1 TGTVTVATFS
11 DANPGDHTSDFTVT
25 IHWGDSSSSPGTVSF
40 AGGVYSVTGSHT
52 YADEGSFTVAVD
64 IADIGGAST
73 SASLSATVADA
84 ALTATAGA
92 DISATEGAST
102 GTVTVANFSHANPG
116 DHTAD
121 FTATINWGDG
131 SPTSSGAITYDAV
144 SGSYTVT
151 GSHTYGEEGTFA
163 VSVSIVDDGGSTA
176 SAGLTATVADAALS
190 ATPGAPISATE
201 GASTGT
207 VTAATLSDAN
217 PGDHTSDFTDTI
229 HWGDSSSSPGTVSFA
244 GGVYSVTGSHTYGE
258 EGTFAVSVSIVDDGG
273 STVSAGLTATVADAA
288 LSATPGAPISATEGA
303 STGTITVA
311 TFSDANPG
319 DHTSDFTAIGSA
331 HD

>member
-1 TGTVTVATFS
+1 MIRRPPRSTLFPYTTLFRS
-11 DANPGDHTSDFTVT
+11 
-25 IHWGDSSSSPGTVSF
+25 WGDSSSSPGTVSF

-102 GTVTVANFSHANPG
+102 GTVTVATFSDANPG

-121 FTATINWGDG
+121 FT
-131 SPTSSGAITYDAV
+131 V
-144 SGSYTVT
+144 
-151 GSHTYGEEGTFA
+151 
-163 VSVSIVDDGGSTA
+163 
-176 SAGLTATVADAALS
+176 
-190 ATPGAPISATE
+190 
-201 GASTGT
+201 
-207 VTAATLSDAN
+207 
-217 PGDHTSDFTDTI
+217 TI

-303 STGTITVA
+303 STGSVVVA

-319 DHTSDFTAIGSA
+319 DHTPDFTVTIHWADSSSSPGTVSFA
-331 HD
+331 GGVYSL